1 MASKKITDLLG
12 NQADDLLTHQ
22 CKTFPKDQLHLPSP
36 DFVDKIFA
44 LSNRNV
50 QVLRNL
56 EAMYSHGRLA
66 GTGYLSILP
75 VDQGIEHTAGAS
87 FAKNPLYFDP
97 ENIIKLAIEG
107 GSNAVATT
115 FGCLA
120 LMSRKYAHKIPFLV
134 KLNHNELLTYPN
146 KYKQIMFGSV
156 KNAWDLGAAAVGA
169 TVYFGSED

>member
-1 MASKKITDLLG
+1 MATKKITDLLG
-12 NQADDLLTHQ
+12 NLADDLLTHQ
-22 CKTFPKDQLHLPSP
+22 CATFPKDQLHLPSP

-44 LSNRNV
+44 QSNRNP

-56 EAMYSHGRLA
+56 QAMYGQGRLA
-66 GTGYLSILP
+66 NTGYLSILP

-97 ENIIKLAIEG
+97 ENIIKLAIEAE
-107 GSNAVATT
+107 SNAVATT

-134 KLNHNELLTYPN
+134 KLNHN
-146 KYKQIMFGSV
+146 
-156 KNAWDLGAAAVGA
+156 
-169 TVYFGSED
+169 